1 MADLPPEHEWFA
13 SIDNVHTRR
22 AYRADMA
29 DFMAF
34 TGIENPIEF
43 RIVTRGHVLAWRK
56 SLEERVLSG
65 STIRRKMAA
74 LSSLFEYLCEKN
86 AVPVNPVKGAKR
98 PRADSN
104 EGKTPALGDF
114 ENKGTSIQGILESSN
129 ADTRALLQKAAGK

>member
-1 MADLPPEHEWFA
+1 MSNSKKLVGESSSTVAPENRIAELAGETKTRLLTRSEFFGLADLPPEHEWFA
-13 SIDNVHTRR
+13 SIDNVHPRR

-34 TGIENPIEF
+34 TGIENPVEF

-74 LSSLFEYLCEKN
+74 LSSLFEYLCE
-86 AVPVNPVKGAKR
+86 
-98 PRADSN
+98 
-104 EGKTPALGDF
+104 
-114 ENKGTSIQGILESSN
+114 
-129 ADTRALLQKAAGK
+129 